1 MVFIDKKN
9 FPQSNVWRVS
19 KYGIDRRGYSILE
32 LMVVI
37 ALVSIISALSI
48 PSFLQWR
55 QETELKHVLRTVAEM
70 AHNARVYA
78 MTSNTPTHLYIG
90 MLDNSCVLVSTDKNC
105 SCITSANCHI
115 EGTSWKANFGGLTT
129 AISYSNV
136 AKKELKKHS
145 ITFSP
150 LGTTHFGSN
159 TRLRVSNAPL
169 SATITFSIL
178 GRVKTCTATS
188 MTGFATC

>member
-19 KYGIDRRGYSILE
+19 KYGINRRGYSILE

-105 SCITSANCHI
+105 SCITSAN
-115 EGTSWKANFGGLTT
+115 S
-129 AISYSNV
+129 
-136 AKKELKKHS
+136 
-145 ITFSP
+145 
-150 LGTTHFGSN
+150 GS
-159 TRLRVSNAPL
+159 
-169 SATITFSIL
+169 
-178 GRVKTCTATS
+178 
-188 MTGFATC
+188 